1 MPTLTIAT
9 LNLHHGLDEH
19 WRPYDVLA
27 ACERIDADVLALQE
41 VWTPHGEPGLA
52 VEVADQLGYK
62 VHEMALG
69 GADRDHRRLHVRAD
83 PEAGVATWSLAL
95 LSRFPSHPG
104 APVDLGWIP
113 GDRARRKIQP
123 VEIDVAGTPLT
134 VLNTHP
140 THRLYASARHLA
152 ALRREVPP
160 PDRAAVLLGDMN
172 MWGPVLSGLL
182 PGWRRAVVGRTWPSR
197 RPHSQ
202 IDHILVTQPVAVLGG
217 EVLPPV
223 GSDHR
228 PVRATLSFS

>member
-1 MPTLTIAT
+1 MPTVTIAT
-9 LNLHHGLDEH
+9 FNVHHGLDER

-27 ACERIDADVLALQE
+27 ACEGLDADILALQE
-41 VWTPHGEPGLA
+41 VWVPRGEPGAA

-62 VHEMALG
+62 VHQVVVG
-69 GADRDHRRLHVRAD
+69 GADRDHRKLYVHHD

-95 LSRFPSHPG
+95 LSRFPSDPQE
-104 APVDLGWIP
+104 PIELGRVP
-113 GDRARRKIQP
+113 GDGLRKIQP
-123 VEIDVAGTPLT
+123 VEVDVAGTPLT

-140 THRLYASARHLA
+140 THILYASPLHLA
-152 ALRREVPP
+152 ALRRAAPP
-160 PDRAAVLLGDMN
+160 KDRPAVILGDMN
-172 MWGPVLSGLL
+172 MWGPVLTGVL

-202 IDHILVTQPVAVLGG
+202 IDHILVTSSVAVLGG

-228 PVRATLSFS
+228 PVRATISFG